1 MRAVDVCVFLFFFLA
16 FSNILGALT
25 GVQFSKTS
33 EEENLTPVTYQN
45 GQWQETSWWRVF
57 AQLLPTLP
65 VNTSDPASFVVS
77 VVSAVAI
84 ACSVG
89 GLVYLV
95 VRVLGGQGITGQFLL
110 QALGIIVFASFYFSY
125 AGKVGLIFSGIP
137 WMNDVG
143 LGWVPVLFI
152 AFTTLVGL
160 IAVIQM
166 MTGLSAK
173 FAE

>member
-1 MRAVDVCVFLFFFLA
+1 MRAIDVCVFLFFFLA
-16 FSNILGALT
+16 FANILGALT
-25 GVQFSKTS
+25 GVQISKAS
-33 EEENLTPVTYQN
+33 AEENLTPVAYQN
-45 GQWQETSWWRVF
+45 GRWQETNWWTVF
-57 AQLLPTLP
+57 TQLLPSLP
-65 VNTSDPASFVVS
+65 VNLSDPSSFVVS
-77 VVSAVAI
+77 IVSAVAI

-89 GLVYLV
+89 GILYLTF
-95 VRVLGGQGITGQFLL
+95 RVLGGGGVSGTFLL
-110 QALGIIVFASFYFSY
+110 QAMGIVVFASFYFSY

-137 WMNDVG
+137 WLNDVG

-160 IAVIQM
+160 ISVIQM